1 MPIVSTILTF
11 TPYFSSFSYS
21 NRDTPCIDTHV
32 VVFIQTSYHGF
43 LWKSEELS
51 NHELLI
57 FINFLINVFH
67 RERTLVAVSNKE

>member
-1 MPIVSTILTF
+1 MSIVSTILTF

-21 NRDTPCIDTHV
+21 NKDTPSIDTCV
-32 VVFIQTSYHGF
+32 VVFIQTSYHRF
-43 LWKSEELS
+43 LWKSEALL

-67 RERTLVAVSNKE
+67 RERTLVAVSSKE